1 MDIQIQNID
10 GGKAFDWGRTSDDY
24 AKYRDIYPEAFY
36 AAILKRGFCQNG
48 QKCLDLG
55 TGTGVLPRNL
65 YHAGAEWCGTDISPE
80 QIEQAKMLAAANG
93 LQIDFRVAS
102 AETTDDPA
110 ESFDVVTAC
119 QCYWYFNPET
129 AYSNIARMLKKDGVL
144 ILLYMGW
151 LASESKI
158 ADESEKIVLQ
168 YNPKWTGA
176 GDWRHL
182 ISPPE
187 QAMQYFDMLEQTMFD
202 LSVRFTRESWHGR
215 MRACRG
221 VGASLSP
228 EQLMA
233 WDDDH
238 RQMLAQIAPDA
249 FEIPHYAAV
258 TVLKKKA

>member
-1 MDIQIQNID
+1 MDIQLQNID
-10 GGKAFDWGRTSDDY
+10 GGKAFDWGRTSGDY
-24 AKYRDIYPEAFY
+24 AKFRDIYPEEFY
-36 AAILKRGFCQNG
+36 AAILNRGFCQNG

-80 QIEQAKMLAAANG
+80 QIEQAKMLAAANH
-93 LQIDFRVAS
+93 LQIDFRTAS
-102 AETTDDPA
+102 AETTDYAD
-110 ESFDVVTAC
+110 ECFDVVTAC
-119 QCYWYFNPET
+119 QCYWYFDSET
-129 AYSNIARMLKKDGVL
+129 AYPNIARMLKDDGVL

-158 ADESEKIVLQ
+158 ADESERIVLQ
-168 YNPKWTGA
+168 YHPKWTGA
-176 GDWRHL
+176 NDSRHL

-187 QAMQYFDMLEQTMFD
+187 QALQYFEMSEQTMFD

-228 EQLMA
+228 EQLLL
-233 WDDDH
+233 WDNAH
-238 RQMLAQIAPDA
+238 RQMLADIAPDT
-249 FEIPHYAAV
+249 FDIPHYAAM
-258 TVLKKKA
+258 TVLRKKV